1 MMSQHSAK
9 CIKGMLLAGV
19 LAASMPVSAAF
30 AQAAQGQVKGGEA
43 QLATPSPAPSTAPK
57 AVPPAPAVARS
68 DRGMKFYKRLY
79 GIDNLAVRVTAS
91 GALLRFSY
99 RVVDANKATV
109 VNDKTL
115 PPYLIDEKTG
125 AKLVIPMM
133 EKVGTLRQT
142 STPQNGRE
150 YWMVFS
156 NKGVIQRG
164 NRVDIVIGSFHVEGL
179 VAE

>member
-1 MMSQHSAK
+1 MSHHSAK

-19 LAASMPVSAAF
+19 LASSIAVFIAF
-30 AQAAQGQVKGGEA
+30 AQPAQGQDKTGEA
-43 QLATPSPAPSTAPK
+43 QPATPSPAPSTSHK
-57 AVPPAPAVARS
+57 SVPPAPAVSRS
-68 DRGMKFYKRLY
+68 DRGMKFYQRLY
-79 GIDNLAVRVTAS
+79 GIDDLAVRVTAS

-99 RVVDANKATV
+99 RVVDANKAKM

-115 PPYLIDEKTG
+115 PPYLIDERTG
-125 AKLVIPMM
+125 TKLVVPMM

-164 NRVDIVIGSFHVEGL
+164 SRVDIVIGRFHVEGL